1 MGVPE
6 ERKPGSGL
14 APGLCG
20 FLLQSVPGQG
30 GTEGRGGGGLGPGA
44 GPLVGCLLSP
54 FLWEQNC
61 GLGEAALPRGWE
73 PGRAQRA
80 S

>member
-30 GTEGRGGGGLGPGA
+30 GTEGRVGLGR
-44 GPLVGCLLSP
+44 
-54 FLWEQNC
+54 
-61 GLGEAALPRGWE
+61 GLGQDP
-73 PGRAQRA
+73 
-80 S
+80 